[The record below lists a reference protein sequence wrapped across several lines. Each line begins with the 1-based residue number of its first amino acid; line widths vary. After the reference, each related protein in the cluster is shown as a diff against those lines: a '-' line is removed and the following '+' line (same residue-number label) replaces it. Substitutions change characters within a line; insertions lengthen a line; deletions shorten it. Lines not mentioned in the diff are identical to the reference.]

1 MGAGEVTNVEEIA
14 CPLPPSIC
22 RDKMVLRLAHRCI
35 GGKKQVILAG
45 RRVPIGKKKDEDGI
59 RNYLK
64 LVFLS
69 HPTFPKKKKEQFSC

>member
-45 RRVPIGKKKDEDGI
+45 RRVPIGKK
-59 RNYLK
+59 R
-64 LVFLS
+64 
-69 HPTFPKKKKEQFSC
+69 